1 MCTSQ
6 DTTDKI
12 ERLQPK
18 NVLCLR
24 KVQNSFKEL
33 TVENYI
39 VLDFARKQLRL
50 KILFSCMISYDA
62 TTAYM
67 SYACNYLHTI
77 AIY

>member
-1 MCTSQ
+1 VCTSQ

-33 TVENYI
+33 T